1 MNIRKVTTIT
11 FLFIIGI
18 FVLPG
23 CTKESVITVPISLTD
38 KAGHI
43 FIQIDT
49 ISNSFYAYSTTKI
62 TKGQLK
68 GIFND
73 TIESGFYL
81 AIATNPVWDTT
92 YHPSDTTIFP
102 THYAGHT
109 LVVQTC
115 VDLTNYSSPY
125 HFLLLGLTSKEL
137 KVNAFGQPSVLLTLT
152 PSTN

>member
-1 MNIRKVTTIT
+1 MRKVIFIT
-11 FLFIIGI
+11 VLFVIGM

-23 CTKESVITVPISLTD
+23 CNKESTITVPISLTD
-38 KAGHI
+38 NAGHI

-49 ISNSFYAYSTTKI
+49 INNSFDAYSLTRI

-73 TIESGFYL
+73 TIESAFYL
-81 AIATNPVWDTT
+81 AITTNPVWDTA
-92 YHPSDTTIFP
+92 YHPADTIIFP

-109 LVVQTC
+109 LVVQAS
-115 VDLTNYSSPY
+115 VDLINYTSPY
-125 HFLLLGLTSKEL
+125 HFLLLGLSSKEL
-137 KVNAFGQPSVLLTLT
+137 KVNAYGKPSILLTLT